1 MNCSICKRRIPIK
14 HGYTVY
20 KMTGSYG
27 WDKGN
32 NAQHDNDG
40 RCCDPCND
48 TVVLPARLRAIFKGE
63 VTIPWKTEI

>member
-32 NAQHDNDG
+32 NAQPVNDG
-40 RCCDPCND
+40 RCCDP
-48 TVVLPARLRAIFKGE
+48 LSQP
-63 VTIPWKTEI
+63 